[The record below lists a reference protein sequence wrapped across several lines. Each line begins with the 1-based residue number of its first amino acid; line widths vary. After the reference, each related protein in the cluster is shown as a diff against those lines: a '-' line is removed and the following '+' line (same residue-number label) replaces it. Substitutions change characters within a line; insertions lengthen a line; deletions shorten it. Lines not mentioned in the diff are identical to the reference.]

1 MQPIVL
7 AANGADAAAVDAI
20 SQQHSELASTLAVKS
35 IHLIDAVTAG
45 AASAGAVPGAS
56 AIDAARADLAG
67 WCRSALLP
75 LLRREADVLFPAAP
89 ATAESAALVA
99 DLRRSLSELEA
110 AVDVLQNADAGTG
123 LSAAVV
129 TLRNLLDRHLAAEN
143 DSLLPYLAFSRQAT
157 LAELW
162 RRIRETPRPS
172 APSDA
177 GGPAAVAADRDAH
190 QDDAHA
196 ATCQCADED
205 EELPALDVRAVPHAI
220 RHATVFG
227 ALDAIGPGG
236 GMILIA
242 PHDPLPL
249 LAQIEQRMPGRFT
262 VSYLKREPGEC
273 RLQFLREHS

>member
-1 MQPIVL
+1 MQSIVL

-20 SQQHSELASTLAVKS
+20 SQQHSELASALAVKS

-45 AASAGAVPGAS
+45 APS
-56 AIDAARADLAG
+56 AIEAARADLAG

-75 LLRREADVLFPAAP
+75 LLRREAEVLFPAAP
-89 ATAESAALVA
+89 ATAESTTLVA
-99 DLRRSLSELEA
+99 DLGRSLHELEA
-110 AVDVLQNADAGTG
+110 GVDLLQNADAGPG

-129 TLRNLLDRHLAAEN
+129 ALRNLLDGHLAAEN

-162 RRIRETPRPS
+162 RRIRETRRTSAPS

-177 GGPAAVAADRDAH
+177 SEPAAVAADHGADHHAD
-190 QDDAHA
+190 QGADA
-196 ATCQCADED
+196 ATCHCTDDD

-227 ALDAIGPGG
+227 ALEAIGPGG

-249 LAQIEQRMPGRFT
+249 LAQIEQRMPARFT

>member
-20 SQQHSELASTLAVKS
+20 SQHHTGLASTLAVKT
-35 IHLIDAVTAG
+35 IHLIDAV
-45 AASAGAVPGAS
+45 SAGTAS
-56 AIDAARADLAG
+56 AIEAARADLAG

-75 LLRREADVLFPAAP
+75 HLRREAEVLFPAAP
-89 ATAESAALVA
+89 STAESDAVVA
-99 DLRRSLSELEA
+99 DLRRGLHDLEA
-110 AVDVLQNADAGTG
+110 GVEQLRNVDLLHADAAAE
-123 LSAAVV
+123 LSAAAVAV
-129 TLRNLLDRHLAAEN
+129 RNLLDRQLAAEN

-162 RRIRETPRPS
+162 RRISDTSRP
-172 APSDA
+172 AVASDA
-177 GGPAAVAADRDAH
+177 AETD
-190 QDDAHA
+190 A
-196 ATCQCADED
+196 ATCHCVDED

-227 ALDAIGPGG
+227 ALDAIGPGA
-236 GMILIA
+236 GMVLIA

-262 VSYLKREPGEC
+262 VSYLMREPGQC
-273 RLQFLREHS
+273 RVQFLRERS